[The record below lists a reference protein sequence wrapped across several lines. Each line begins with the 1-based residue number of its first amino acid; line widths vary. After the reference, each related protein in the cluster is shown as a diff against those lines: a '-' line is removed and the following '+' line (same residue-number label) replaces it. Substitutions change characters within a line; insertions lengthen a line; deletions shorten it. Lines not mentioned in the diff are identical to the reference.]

1 MSNSSVTLVIF
12 GASGDLT
19 HRKLVPALYNLYR
32 KGRLPAEFRIA
43 GTSRTPYSDDEF
55 RQRMREGVQEFAGVE
70 IVDSTWE
77 AFASRLFYLPGNL
90 KERDDYE
97 MLSQKIGALEGSP
110 ANRIYYLAIAPE
122 FYSITIQ
129 KLGESGLARETDGW
143 RRIVI
148 EKPFGHDLA
157 SAHELNEIVHSAFS
171 EHQVYRI
178 DHYLG
183 KETAQN
189 ILFFRFA
196 NTIFE
201 PVWNRNYVDHIQ
213 ITVAETVDVGHRAD
227 YYDRA
232 GVLRDMFQNHLLQ
245 LLALVTMEPPISF
258 TADSVRDEKLKI
270 LSALRPITSKDIAAN
285 TIRAQYQGYCA
296 VDGVAPDSQ
305 TPTYAALR
313 LFIDN
318 WRWQGIPFYLRSG
331 KALQAKT
338 SEILIQ
344 FQCPP
349 LLMFNLDPSSEM
361 SPNLLMISI
370 QPDEGIHLKFE
381 AKVPD
386 SAQKTRSVNMEFHFH
401 SSFGNERLPEA
412 YERLLLDAI
421 TGDASLFIRSDEIE
435 KAWHFI
441 DPILKGWETTDLP
454 EMVDY
459 EAGSWGPV
467 EAEELV
473 ARDGR
478 TWLVAKA
485 HQGDSINVVAIPN
498 GNQT

>member
-19 HRKLVPALYNLYR
+19 RRKLVPALYNLFR
-32 KGRLPAEFRIA
+32 KGRLPEDFRIA
-43 GTSRTPYSDDEF
+43 GTSRTPYSHAEF
-55 RQRMREGVQEFAGVE
+55 RQRMQTGVEEFAGVDIE
-70 IVDSTWE
+70 PKTWE
-77 AFASRLFYLPGNL
+77 AFASKIFYLPGNL
-90 KERDDYE
+90 KEREDYE
-97 MLSQKIGALEGSP
+97 MLSQKLAELEGEE

-122 FYSITIQ
+122 YYAITIH
-129 KLGESGLARETDGW
+129 KLGESGMAKETTGW
-143 RRIVI
+143 RRVVI

-157 SAHELNEIVHSAFS
+157 SAHELNEIVHSAFT
-171 EHQVYRI
+171 EDQVYRI

-201 PVWNRNYVDHIQ
+201 PIWNRNYIDHIQ
-213 ITVAETVDVGHRAD
+213 ISVAETVDVGHRAD

-232 GVLRDMFQNHLLQ
+232 GVLRDMFQNHILQ

-258 TADSVRDEKLKI
+258 TADAVRDEKLKI
-270 LSALRPITSKDIAAN
+270 LSALRPITGESVAAH
-285 TIRAQYQGYCA
+285 TVRAQYQGYCDA
-296 VDGVAPDSQ
+296 EGVTKYSQ

-331 KALQAKT
+331 KALQAKK

-349 LLMFNLDPSSEM
+349 LLMFNLDPASEM
-361 SPNLLMISI
+361 SPNLLVISI

-386 SAQKTRSVNMEFHFH
+386 SAQRTRSVNMDFHFR

-421 TGDASLFIRSDEIE
+421 IGDASLFIRSDEIE
-435 KAWHFI
+435 KAWQFI
-441 DPILKGWETTDLP
+441 DPILEGWETTNSPDL
-454 EMVDY
+454 VDY
-459 EAGSWGPV
+459 EPGSWGPR
-467 EAEELV
+467 EADELI
-473 ARDGR
+473 AKDGR
-478 TWLVAKA
+478 AWLIDAA
-485 HQGDSINVVAIPN
+485 HRPDSINVIARTN
-498 GNQT
+498 DNQS